1 MIATLRKLKPEKRI
15 STGVTGLDALIEGG
29 LVPNRIYVLSGPPGS
44 GKTTFG
50 VQFLARG
57 AWQGERGLFVSLIE
71 DVDNIVADMQAF
83 SFKIGELVSSGKL
96 LFMDLGEM
104 LETSAEFPTYKQ
116 LLSRISEHVRLRG
129 IKRLV
134 IDSISAVKFI
144 GTDPRFE
151 KKQMGEFV
159 RGLQKIGC
167 TTLLLSEMTDPERYL
182 PEHFLAHGVIFLH
195 NFLSNSQMVRAIQI
209 IKMRG
214 TKHDCNLRR
223 LEITEKG
230 IIVASLL
237 KTI

>member
-1 MIATLRKLKPEKRI
+1 MAALRTPRPKTRVN
-15 STGVTGLDALIEGG
+15 TGITGLDSLIEGG
-29 LVPNRIYVLSGPPGS
+29 LLPNRIYVVSGPPGS

-50 VQFLARG
+50 VQFLACG
-57 AWQGERGLFVSLIE
+57 AWQGERGLFVSLVE
-71 DVDNIVADMQAF
+71 DVENIISDMTSF
-83 SFKIGELVSSGKL
+83 SFKIEELVTSGKL
-96 LFMDLGEM
+96 LFMDIGEM
-104 LETSAEFPTYKQ
+104 LETSVEFPTYKQ
-116 LLSRISEHVRLRG
+116 LLSRISEHVKFRG

-134 IDSISAVKFI
+134 IDSLSAIKFI
-144 GTDPRFE
+144 GADPRFE
-151 KKQMGEFV
+151 KKQMGEFM

-195 NFLSNSQMVRAIQI
+195 NFLSNSQMTRAIQI

-223 LEITEKG
+223 FEITKNG
-230 IIVASLL
+230 IRITSLL